1 MCLHYNMDNRIGNDI
16 DTTKPSEYVAR
27 HQRLSLYLWQFQIQK
42 PIFLPNFQ
50 KSGSGRPC
58 PHISEPFGGRRTK
71 GGSWATLGLF
81 GLKSILYPLSAH
93 HGSQTP
99 MPAELQLSL
108 ANGRWW
114 WETGSQEEG
123 ISLVLGWPKL
133 LFGFPIRWYR
143 KTGMNKL
150 ANSTFLTPFA
160 LHGISAAAVSP
171 LWAQILWERALLC
184 RTSVTPD
191 LPWCFI
197 LGVVVDS
204 CCVFIFG
211 RTKIRMKQVRL
222 IWGQILSLCTI
233 LIFALSLIFFCINL
247 DF

>member
-1 MCLHYNMDNRIGNDI
+1 MCLHYNMNYHIGNDI

-27 HQRLSLYLWQFQIQK
+27 HQRLSLSLWQFQIHK

-58 PHISEPFGGRRTK
+58 PHISEPFAGRRTK

-81 GLKSILYPLSAH
+81 GLKSILYPPSAH

-99 MPAELQLSL
+99 MSAELQLSL

-114 WETGSQEEG
+114 WETGRQEEG

-150 ANSTFLTPFA
+150 ANSIFLTPFA

-184 RTSVTPD
+184 WTSVTPD
-191 LPWCFI
+191 LPWCLI

-211 RTKIRMKQVRL
+211 RTKTRMKQVRL
-222 IWGQILSLCTI
+222 IWDQILSLCKNFFLNFI
-233 LIFALSLIFFCINL
+233 LFLNFT
-247 DF
+247 

>member
-1 MCLHYNMDNRIGNDI
+1 MCLHYNMDYHIGNDI

-27 HQRLSLYLWQFQIQK
+27 HQRLSLSLWQFQIHK

-58 PHISEPFGGRRTK
+58 PHISEPFAGRRTK

-81 GLKSILYPLSAH
+81 GLKSILYPPSAH

-99 MPAELQLSL
+99 MSAELQLSL

-114 WETGSQEEG
+114 WETGRQEEG
-123 ISLVLGWPKL
+123 INLVLGWPKL

-150 ANSTFLTPFA
+150 ANSIFLTSFA

-171 LWAQILWERALLC
+171 LWAQILWERVLLC
-184 RTSVTPD
+184 WTSVTPD
-191 LPWCFI
+191 LPWCLI

-211 RTKIRMKQVRL
+211 RTKTRMKQVRL
-222 IWGQILSLCTI
+222 IWDQILSLCKNFFFHFI
-233 LIFALSLIFFCINL
+233 LFLNFT
-247 DF
+247 

>member
-191 LPWCFI
+191 LPWCLI